1 MQKAQSWDY
10 NFSLV
15 SLYHVLLNCSGR
27 FPFCGV
33 HYHGDGLVV
42 APNWTGRSG
51 RMEKHIVRKCL
62 DSVRWRR
69 KKKIGMSLSMK
80 NCSQDGFPHYLFQ
93 IDRLHILLLVPRSQH
108 VNLQSHLPRGSWRFS
123 GAPPTDGLSLSCLPT
138 YGGGG
143 SKLSSG
149 YKDAGASAIGLRG
162 KKCHAHR
169 RSCTILSHSSRSNS
183 NLVSG
188 SSSATG

>member
-1 MQKAQSWDY
+1 M
-10 NFSLV
+10 
-15 SLYHVLLNCSGR
+15 GTI
-27 FPFCGV
+27 
-33 HYHGDGLVV
+33 LVV

-51 RMEKHIVRKCL
+51 RMEKHIVRKCP

-93 IDRLHILLLVPRSQH
+93 IDKLPILRLLPRSQN
-108 VNLQSHLPRGSWRFS
+108 VNLRSHLARGSRRFS
-123 GAPPTDGLSLSCLPT
+123 GVHHSEGFSVSCLPT

-149 YKDAGASAIGLRG
+149 YQDAGATAIGLRG
-162 KKCHAHR
+162 KKRHAHR
-169 RSCTILSHSSRSNS
+169 LSCTILSHSSRSNS

-188 SSSATG
+188 FSSATG

>member
-1 MQKAQSWDY
+1 M
-10 NFSLV
+10 
-15 SLYHVLLNCSGR
+15 
-27 FPFCGV
+27 
-33 HYHGDGLVV
+33 
-42 APNWTGRSG
+42 APNWTGGAG
-51 RMEKHIVRKCL
+51 RTEKHMVRKCT

-69 KKKIGMSLSMK
+69 KKNIGMSLSMK

-93 IDRLHILLLVPRSQH
+93 IDRLHILLLLPRSQY
-108 VNLQSHLPRGSWRFS
+108 VNLRSHLARGSWRFS
-123 GAPPTDGLSLSCLPT
+123 RARPTDDLSVSCLAT

-183 NLVSG
+183 NLVSR
-188 SSSATG
+188 SSSAMG